1 VLNIKLDSIRDAI
14 VQDFSKAW
22 EINDEAHRFKHFS
35 AVEVCAN
42 EINNRLGLEHEPVLI
57 LFSAFFHDMFAWS
70 RFNHH
75 LLSAE
80 WIMTTDYDLVDTL
93 TEHQREL
100 VAAGCREHRASGK
113 DPFTCQFAEL
123 MCAADRELPGNV
135 PAMVERAVQYRMGKG
150 DSFNAAV
157 MPSIQHIKE
166 KFGTGGYARYPKLYL
181 DAFNDELAEQR
192 KEIDNL

>member
-1 VLNIKLDSIRDAI
+1 MFNINLTSLRNAI

-22 EINDEAHRFKHFS
+22 ELNDEAHRFKHFS
-35 AVEVCAN
+35 QVELCGN
-42 EINNRLGLEHEPVLI
+42 EINNRLGLGHEPILI

-80 WIMTTDYDLVDTL
+80 WIMTTDYDPIDTL

-123 MCAADRELPGNV
+123 MCAADRELPGRIED
-135 PAMVERAVQYRMGKG
+135 MLERAIQYRVARGMTR
-150 DSFNAAV
+150 DVAMA
-157 MPSIQHIKE
+157 PAIAHIKE
-166 KFGTGGYARYPKLYL
+166 KFGTGGYARYPRLYL
-181 DAFNDELAEQR
+181 DAFGDTLEVQR

>member
-1 VLNIKLDSIRDAI
+1 

-22 EINDEAHRFKHFS
+22 EVNDEAHRFKHFS
-35 AVEVCAN
+35 QVEMCGN
-42 EINNRLGLEHEPVLI
+42 EINNRLGLGHEPVLI

-80 WIMTTDYDLVDTL
+80 WIMTTDYDLIDTL

-123 MCAADRELPGNV
+123 MCAADRELPGNI
-135 PAMVERAVQYRMGKG
+135 PAMLERAIQYRMGQG
-150 DSFNAAV
+150 NSFDASIG
-157 MPSIQHIKE
+157 PSIKHIKE
-166 KFGTGGYARYPKLYL
+166 KFGDGGYARYPKLYL
-181 DAFNDELAEQR
+181 DAFGDELKAQR
-192 KEIDNL
+192 EEIKNL

>member
-1 VLNIKLDSIRDAI
+1 MFNIQLTPLRNAI

-22 EINDEAHRFKHFS
+22 EVNDEAHRFKHFS
-35 AVEVCAN
+35 QVEMCGN
-42 EINNRLGLEHEPVLI
+42 EINNRLGLGHEPVLI

-80 WIMTTDYDLVDTL
+80 WIMTTDYDLIDTL

-123 MCAADRELPGNV
+123 MCAADRELPGNI
-135 PAMVERAVQYRMGKG
+135 PAMLERAIQYRMGQG
-150 DSFNAAV
+150 NSFDASIG
-157 MPSIQHIKE
+157 PSIKHIKE
-166 KFGTGGYARYPKLYL
+166 KFGDGGYARYPKLYL
-181 DAFNDELAEQR
+181 DAFGDELKAQR
-192 KEIDNL
+192 EEIKNL